1 MTWLLELL
9 LLALRGLLA
18 LVGVGFGVGACS
30 NRAGVLGAVVGVVRL
45 LLLARVWCCI
55 EGVRLDVAVFVVL
68 LLLLS
73 GVAERCCLC
82 WFLCLERV
90 SSFWL

>member
-1 MTWLLELL
+1 M
-9 LLALRGLLA
+9 

-45 LLLARVWCCI
+45 LLLVRVWCCI

-68 LLLLS
+68 LLLLVLLS

-82 WFLCLERV
+82 CFVCFERV